1 MVKYLIK
8 VKIIKALE
16 ISLFQLGVARLD
28 IEEELIKHLRR
39 YTTAPF
45 LFIGSGFS
53 KRYLNTEDWEG
64 LIRKFCELVP
74 RGFAY
79 YRSTANSKWDVAAQM
94 LAEDFHE
101 IWWNDDKF
109 AESREEFEELA
120 TNRYS
125 PLKIEISKYLSNI
138 KYEHGV
144 NLQNDEELSA
154 LKEVIID
161 GVITTNW
168 DTLIEDIF
176 KEEKMKTYI
185 GQKELLFSNN
195 LEVNEI
201 YKIHGCSTD
210 PDSLVLTED
219 DYKEF
224 NGRNAY
230 LAAKLLT
237 IFIEHPVIFIG
248 YSLSDANIISILES
262 ITACLDSSNI
272 SKLKDRLIFVG
283 RANGQVDSFQES
295 IITVNGI
302 TIPITRITTDQFVKV
317 YKPLG
322 RIKRKFSTKKL
333 RQMKSEMYELVKHN
347 DPKGKLQVVEFD
359 NSEDRYKDVEFVVG
373 FGIDHFA
380 EQVQGFIDK
389 NDFTKPSQ
397 LKHSSTGYKTYSRKD
412 LFMEILAD
420 DDTFCYDYDEL
431 IKDTLPEK
439 LKTDHRFPVNRFVKF
454 STLGDYEGLDH
465 KVMKKRNLSY
475 NDFLNHAQQKKKG
488 SLSFEWQ
495 FNTVTEVFN
504 GFKAL
509 EEKLYNIA
517 LLGPKKINTHELKK
531 ILIDHID
538 YVDETNSIGTELRRL
553 FRIYDYLAYGK
564 HTNDIQIDNHEI
576 TTL

>member
-1 MVKYLIK
+1 MNIED
-8 VKIIKALE
+8 AL
-16 ISLFQLGVARLD
+16 S
-28 IEEELIKHLRR
+28 KHLKK

-101 IWWNDDKF
+101 IWWNDERF
-109 AESREEFEELA
+109 AESREEYEEIA

-125 PLKIEISKYLSNI
+125 PLKIEISRYLRCK
-138 KYEHGV
+138 KYEYGN
-144 NLQNDEELSA
+144 NLQNDEELNA
-154 LKEVIID
+154 LKEVVID

-168 DTLIEDIF
+168 DTLIEDVF
-176 KEEKMKTYI
+176 QAEKMKTYI

-210 PDSLVLTED
+210 PDSLVLTEE

-224 NGRNAY
+224 NARNAY

-248 YSLSDANIISILES
+248 YSLSDANIIRILES

-272 SKLKDRLIFVG
+272 NKLKDRLIFVG
-283 RANGQVDSFQES
+283 RANGQNDSFQES
-295 IITVNGI
+295 LITVNGI

-317 YKPLG
+317 YRPLG
-322 RIKRKFSTKKL
+322 EIKRKFSTKKL
-333 RQMKSEMYELVKHN
+333 RQMKSEMYELIKHN
-347 DPKGKLQVVEFD
+347 DPKGKIQVVEFD
-359 NSEDRYKDVEFVVG
+359 GNEDRYKDVEFVVG

-397 LKHSSTGYKTYSRKD
+397 LRHSSTGYKTYSKKD
-412 LFMEILAD
+412 LLLEILAD
-420 DDTFCYDYDEL
+420 DDKFGYDYDEL
-431 IKDTLPEK
+431 LKDTLPEK
-439 LKTDHRFPVNRFVKF
+439 LKTDHWLPVNRFVKF
-454 STLGDYEGLDH
+454 STLGDYEGLDY
-465 KVMKKRNLSY
+465 KVMKKRDLQY
-475 NDFLNHAQQKKKG
+475 KDFLSHRQKKEMG
-488 SLSFEWQ
+488 AFSFDWQ
-495 FNTVTEVFN
+495 FSVVREVYN
-504 GFKAL
+504 GFNTL
-509 EEKLYNIA
+509 EEKFYNIA
-517 LLGPKKINTHELKK
+517 LLGPKKINIQELRQ

-538 YVDETNSIGTELRRL
+538 YVDDNSAIGTQLRRL
-553 FRIYDYLAYGK
+553 FRIYDFLAYGR
-564 HTNDIQIDNHEI
+564 HTNELHPNNQKVKAK
-576 TTL
+576 